1 MLLATNAQSG
11 YNVQVYG
18 STLTSG
24 NYLINAIPS
33 PDVSRPGTSQ
43 FGMNLVAN
51 QTPAVGSDPQGPGSA
66 SVDAGYNQ
74 PNFFQF
80 ISGSTL
86 ASSPT
91 GDNYRQF
98 TLSYVVNTPSN
109 QQVGVYVATLTFVS
123 LANF

>member
-18 STLTSG
+18 TTLTSG
-24 NYLINAIPS
+24 NYLINAMS
-33 PDVSRPGTSQ
+33 TPDVSRPGTSQ

-66 SVDAGYNQ
+66 SVASGYNL

-80 ISGSTL
+80 VPGSNIIGS
-86 ASSPT
+86 ANA
-91 GDNYRQF
+91 DDYRQF
-98 TLSYVVNTPSN
+98 TLSYIANTPNN
-109 QQVGVYVATLTFVS
+109 QTVGVYVATLTFVS